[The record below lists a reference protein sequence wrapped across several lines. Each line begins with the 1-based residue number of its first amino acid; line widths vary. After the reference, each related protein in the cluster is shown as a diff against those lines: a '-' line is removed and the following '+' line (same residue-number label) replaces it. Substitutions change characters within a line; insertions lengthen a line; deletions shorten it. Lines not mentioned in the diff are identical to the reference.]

1 MSGYKQ
7 AIFDLDPKLFLS
19 FDGDTFEPS
28 TGRLSPAV
36 VPQKIIDDSGYD
48 NHADLIVDHA
58 DYPTYRLGL
67 PSLIDLE
74 PTGFGFS
81 TGTPSPNVLSPEY
94 FGKSYLVVP
103 HSSDFSFPIRG
114 SYSLIFNFRKE
125 ENETLFR
132 MWRVAPQIN
141 TSPFSRPY
149 IRKGTVIEIDTIDRW
164 TQGGVTLSFK
174 YLTGSTRG
182 TTQTFTYH
190 MDYNQM
196 RESNHFAVSWDVK
209 VGSSALFTATMTI
222 YHNARIIHQA
232 TYDYF
237 DTFPVTNVSS
247 AWEILGDA
255 SVPGYNYEDR
265 QVVMTSIDQF
275 AVIARGISHDEV
287 CTLYKKSR
295 SYIDMVLHQGA
306 SNLWAFNDDSIPH
319 ITTLKDLSTSYSRR
333 DGTYYG
339 ISEGLVFRR
348 MGGPDR
354 LPGSFSTQFAQ
365 GAVASI
371 SADSYS
377 SAPFN
382 PNDDFTID
390 GWFRTSQIPRGIII
404 SSTTA
409 ARPYTGWTLT
419 LGVADGLDKPGRVQL
434 SLSEDLIVNSLQFGD
449 SPGVQLSYND
459 GLWHY
464 FVIRRRSGI
473 VDFFLDARLQGSIST
488 GNLTI
493 GANAGGFS
501 FMGQHPGD
509 LWVAGNI
516 ALVSTHTVALS
527 DANIRARNAYGVSW
541 HIQGNT
547 TLEGIPYE
555 ADLRTYN
562 HKTGE
567 LIHET
572 TSSATDG
579 HYRVRLYDNSLVSIT
594 GFKKGQSN
602 IRMRTFGPLEPAIFD
617 DDPTLP

>member
-7 AIFDLDPKLFLS
+7 AIFDLDPKLFLT
-19 FDGDTFEPS
+19 FDGDSFEPS

-36 VPQKIIDDSGYD
+36 VPKKIIDESGYD

-103 HSSDFSFPIRG
+103 HSSDFSFPNRG

-125 ENETLFR
+125 ERENLFR
-132 MWRVAPQIN
+132 YWRVTPEVN
-141 TSPFSRPY
+141 TASFSRPY
-149 IRKGTVIEIDTIDRW
+149 IRKGTVIEIDTVDIW
-164 TQGGVTLSFK
+164 AHSGVTLSFK
-174 YLTGSTRG
+174 YLTGSTGG
-182 TTQTFTYH
+182 TTQTFNYSLSY
-190 MDYNQM
+190 DQM
-196 RESNHFAVSWDVK
+196 RESNHFVVSWDVK
-209 VGSSALFTATMTI
+209 VGSSALYTATMTI

-237 DTFPVTNVSS
+237 DTYPVTNVSS
-247 AWEILGDA
+247 PWEILGDA

-275 AVIARGISHDEV
+275 AVISRGLSHDEV
-287 CTLYKKSR
+287 STLYKKSR
-295 SYIDMVLHQGA
+295 SYIDMVIHQGA
-306 SNLWAFNDDSIPH
+306 TNFWAFNDDSIPH
-319 ITTLKDLSTSYSRR
+319 ITTLKDLATGSSRR
-333 DGTYYG
+333 DGRYYG

-354 LPGSFSTQFAQ
+354 IPGSFSAQFAQ
-365 GAVASI
+365 GACASVAS
-371 SADSYS
+371 DTYG

-382 PNDDFTID
+382 PGGDFTID
-390 GWFRTSQIPRGIII
+390 GWFRTSQIQRGIII
-404 SSTTA
+404 SSSSNS
-409 ARPYTGWTLT
+409 RPFTGWTLT
-419 LGVADGLDKPGRVQL
+419 LGVADGLDAPGRVQL
-434 SLSEDLIVNSLQFGD
+434 SLSEDQVINSLPFGD
-449 SPGVQLSYND
+449 NGAQISYND

-473 VDFFLDARLQGSIST
+473 VDFFLDAKLQGSIST
-488 GNLTI
+488 GNQTI
-493 GANAGGFS
+493 GSNAGGIT
-501 FMGQHPGD
+501 FMGHHPGD

-516 ALVSTHTVALS
+516 ALVSTHTEALS

-541 HIQGNT
+541 LIQGNT
-547 TLEGIPYE
+547 TLEGIPFE
-555 ADLRTYN
+555 TDIRTYN

-567 LIHET
+567 LITET

-579 HYRVRLYDNSLVSIT
+579 YYKVRLYDNSPVSIT
-594 GFKKGQSN
+594 AFKKGQSN